1 MPGWENVHVEF
12 TSAELELL
20 AQEAAECGVAL
31 ADFIRDAALER
42 AVEERVPLPV
52 GPRFNRLT

>member
-1 MPGWENVHVEF
+1 MPGWETVAVEF

-20 AQEAAECGVAL
+20 AREAAERGVEL
-31 ADFIRDAALER
+31 AEFIHDAALER
-42 AVEERVPLPV
+42 AAEERVAMAV

>member
-1 MPGWENVHVEF
+1 MPCWENVAVEF
-12 TSAELELL
+12 TASELELL

-31 ADFIRDAALER
+31 ADFIHDAALER
-42 AVEERVPLPV
+42 AAEERLAMAV